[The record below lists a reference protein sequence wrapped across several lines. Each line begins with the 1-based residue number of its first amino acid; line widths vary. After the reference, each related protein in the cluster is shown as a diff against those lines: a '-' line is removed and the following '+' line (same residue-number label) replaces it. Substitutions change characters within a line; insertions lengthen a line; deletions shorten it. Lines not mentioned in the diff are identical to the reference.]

1 MGLDISDERKMNS
14 YRNNNNIKV
23 GLFFVGL
30 ILIIGLLG
38 YSNSIVNRLRDDNR
52 NIVKLYS
59 EIIAKTVNED
69 SDTNLNFVFDEII
82 KKVQF
87 PIIYS
92 DAKNTP
98 IYSRN
103 ISGIELP
110 NQLKK
115 PMGAMDRQ
123 NDPIPISY
131 YDQIS
136 GQSIPLGFL
145 HYGDSDLIRKL
156 QWLPYLEIG
165 VVAMFIFIGFMG
177 FNSIRNSEKRNIWVG
192 MARETAHQLGTPVSA
207 LMGWV
212 DRIKRHPEESS
223 HVVQEMES
231 DLERLNQI
239 GTRFSKMGSQ
249 TVLNSIS
256 LKELVNRQTGY
267 LKKRMPSL
275 GKDIELRLTSNE
287 DINIEGNEVL
297 LGWAIENVIRN
308 GIDSIKGELG
318 TVEIKIYS
326 DDNYG
331 IIQLKDNGSGIQKK
345 DWRNIFRPGFST
357 KERGWGLG
365 LSLVNRII
373 EEIHGGEIKVI
384 HSEIGVGTTFEI
396 SLKKS
401 V

>member
-1 MGLDISDERKMNS
+1 MNG
-14 YRNNNNIKV
+14 YRNSVNIKL

-30 ILIIGLLG
+30 ILIIGLLA
-38 YSNSIVNRLRDDNR
+38 YSNSIVSRLKNDNR
-52 NIVKLYS
+52 EIVKLYS

-92 DAKNTP
+92 DPESKP

-103 ISGIELP
+103 LSERLTSEEL
-110 NQLKK
+110 QKSL
-115 PMGAMDRQ
+115 ASMDQQ
-123 NDPIPISY
+123 NDPIPIVYMDRDSNE
-131 YDQIS
+131 
-136 GQSIPLGFL
+136 SITLGYL

-165 VVAMFIFIGFMG
+165 VVALFIFIGFIG

-212 DRIKRHPEESS
+212 DRLRTHPEESTN
-223 HVVQEMES
+223 VVKEMES
-231 DLERLNQI
+231 DLKRLEQI
-239 GTRFSKMGSQ
+239 GSRFSKMGSDSE
-249 TVLNSIS
+249 LKSIS
-256 LKELVNRQTGY
+256 LKELVDRQSAY
-267 LKKRMPSL
+267 LKKRLPL
-275 GKDIELRLTSNE
+275 LKKEIALTVSGI
-287 DINIEGNEVL
+287 DNISIDGNEIL

-308 GIDSIKGELG
+308 GIDSIQSEKGK
-318 TVEIKIYS
+318 VDISISS
-326 DDNYG
+326 DDVSG
-331 IIQLKDNGSGIQKK
+331 IIQIQDSGAGILKG
-345 DWRNIFRPGFST
+345 DWKNIFRPGFST

-373 EEIHGGEIKVI
+373 NEIHDGEIKVL
-384 HSEIGVGTTFEI
+384 HSKIGFGTCFEI
-396 SLKKS
+396 RIKKS
-401 V
+401 A

>member
-1 MGLDISDERKMNS
+1 MNS

-110 NQLKK
+110 DQLKK

-223 HVVQEMES
+223 HVIQEMES

-256 LKELVNRQTGY
+256 LKELINRQTGY

-331 IIQLKDNGSGIQKK
+331 IIHLKDNGSGIQKK

>member
-1 MGLDISDERKMNS
+1 MNS

-38 YSNSIVNRLRDDNR
+38 YSNAIVNRLRNDNR
-52 NIVKLYS
+52 DIVKLYS

-92 DAKNTP
+92 DVKNVP

-103 ISGIELP
+103 ISGIESP
-110 NQLKK
+110 DQLKK

-131 YDQIS
+131 HDQIS

-223 HVVQEMES
+223 HIVQEMES
-231 DLERLNQI
+231 DLERLDQI

-249 TVLNSIS
+249 TDLNSIS
-256 LKELVNRQTGY
+256 LKELVNRQTEY

-275 GKDIELRLTSNE
+275 GKEIELTVTSSE
-287 DINIEGNEVL
+287 EIFIEGNEIL

-308 GIDSIKGELG
+308 GIDSIKSEKG
-318 TVEIKIYS
+318 TVEILIYS
-326 DDNYG
+326 DDNSG
-331 IIQLKDNGSGIQKK
+331 IIQLKDNGSGIRKK
-345 DWRNIFRPGFST
+345 DWKNIFRPGFST

-365 LSLVNRII
+365 LSLVNRIVGD
-373 EEIHGGEIKVI
+373 IHRGEIKVI
-384 HSEIGVGTTFEI
+384 QSKMGKGTTFEI
-396 SLKKS
+396 CLKKS

>member
-1 MGLDISDERKMNS
+1 LGLDISDERKMNS

-110 NQLKK
+110 DQLKK

-223 HVVQEMES
+223 HVVHEMES

-345 DWRNIFRPGFST
+345 DWKNIFRPGFST

-373 EEIHGGEIKVI
+373 GEIHGGEIKVI

>member
-1 MGLDISDERKMNS
+1 MNG
-14 YRNNNNIKV
+14 YRNSVNIKL

-30 ILIIGLLG
+30 ILIIGLLA
-38 YSNSIVNRLRDDNR
+38 YSNSIVSRLKNDNR
-52 NIVKLYS
+52 EIVKLYS

-92 DAKNTP
+92 DPESKP

-103 ISGIELP
+103 LSERLTSEEL
-110 NQLKK
+110 QKSL
-115 PMGAMDRQ
+115 ASMDQQ
-123 NDPIPISY
+123 NDPIPIVYMDRDSNE
-131 YDQIS
+131 
-136 GQSIPLGFL
+136 SIILGYL

-165 VVAMFIFIGFMG
+165 VVALFIFIGFIG

-212 DRIKRHPEESS
+212 DRLRTHPEESTN
-223 HVVQEMES
+223 VVKEMES
-231 DLERLNQI
+231 DLKRLEQI
-239 GTRFSKMGSQ
+239 GSRFSKMGSDSE
-249 TVLNSIS
+249 LKSIS
-256 LKELVNRQTGY
+256 LKELVDRQSAY
-267 LKKRMPSL
+267 LKKRLPL
-275 GKDIELRLTSNE
+275 LKKEIALTVSGI
-287 DINIEGNEVL
+287 DNISIDGNEIL

-308 GIDSIKGELG
+308 GIDSIQSEKGK
-318 TVEIKIYS
+318 VDISISS
-326 DDNYG
+326 DDVSG
-331 IIQLKDNGSGIQKK
+331 IIQIQDSGAGILKK
-345 DWRNIFRPGFST
+345 DWKNIFRPGFST

-373 EEIHGGEIKVI
+373 NEIHDGEIKVL
-384 HSEIGVGTTFEI
+384 HSKIGFGTCFEI
-396 SLKKS
+396 RIKKS
-401 V
+401 A

>member
-1 MGLDISDERKMNS
+1 LGLDISDERKMNS

-110 NQLKK
+110 DQLKK

-345 DWRNIFRPGFST
+345 DWKNIFRPGFST

-373 EEIHGGEIKVI
+373 GEIHGGEIKVI